1 MRNDE
6 KTLFIK
12 LCSFLDAD
20 EEALA
25 GLLNENATP
34 AVLGQLFFNRMQGAA
49 YETLRKSGLLGAV
62 SREFRNALKGA
73 WEQNCQRNESFYT
86 AVKLLSELLAGKE
99 GKYAMLKG
107 AVLCGKYP
115 NGCRTSN
122 DIDLLLLPEHITE
135 LGDVLE
141 AAGFRQGEIKSGAF
155 VPATRREIIASRMM
169 RGETVPYI
177 LELRLPMMQYL
188 EVDLNFSL
196 DYKNSGTDTL
206 KKMLSQTEQISVG
219 NTPLQTLCEEDFFLH
234 LCGHLYKEAA
244 TLPLIQMK
252 RDMTLYKYCDIYML
266 MRRMTERQI
275 TRLMCR
281 AEALHML
288 DILCFAILQTAELFA
303 SANCIAV
310 QRAAKA
316 MLGREA
322 FLHTVISPKDR
333 KTLRYTEP
341 SVWERFFSEDRTA
354 LLEEVN

>member
-34 AVLGQLFFNRMQGAA
+34 AVLGQLFFNRMQGTA

-122 DIDLLLLPEHITE
+122 DVDLLLLPEHITE

-141 AAGFRQGEIKSGAF
+141 AAGFRQGELKSGAF

-196 DYKNSGTDTL
+196 DYKNSGADTL
-206 KKMLSQTEQISVG
+206 EKMLSQTERI
-219 NTPLQTLCEEDFFLH
+219 H
-234 LCGHLYKEAA
+234 LCGHSYKEAA
-244 TLPLIQMK
+244 TLPWIQMK

-275 TRLMCR
+275 ARLMCR

-310 QRAAKA
+310 QSAAKA

>member
-244 TLPLIQMK
+244 TLPPQPFLAPQSFILLFSSGIQYSSGQPV
-252 RDMTLYKYCDIYML
+252 RCQPCSVPGRG
-266 MRRMTERQI
+266 RR
-275 TRLMCR
+275 
-281 AEALHML
+281 
-288 DILCFAILQTAELFA
+288 
-303 SANCIAV
+303 
-310 QRAAKA
+310 
-316 MLGREA
+316 G
-322 FLHTVISPKDR
+322 VI
-333 KTLRYTEP
+333 TEP
-341 SVWERFFSEDRTA
+341 LEKTVMFLTAPKGQDSAAPSGLSDEDSRRQSLSEEFQPRWRNPGLSGQLETPRF
-354 LLEEVN
+354 